1 LYPAFSPLYIFTP
14 FYSLYFGFAIM
25 EISPVTEFLDD
36 RKDEYTVSEQE
47 MPGHTVPDRYDM
59 QRMGKRQEFRRAFG
73 FWATFGFTSI
83 YIATWEYLLVSVYG
97 GLVNGG
103 FAGLVYEYITT
114 TTCYFSVVLSLAE
127 MASMAPTSGGQ
138 YHWVS
143 EFAPPRLQRYVSY
156 AAGWTSAMGWLVG
169 AAGGYYIMQTLLEAL
184 IEVYLPDY
192 TFSNWQATLVMMAFV
207 VITVLFNTFG
217 TPLLPLVESI
227 SLVGHVVGWIITTIV
242 LWVLCPKNSAHDVF
256 VSVVNSGGW
265 SNTGLSCLVGS
276 ITVLYA
282 QLGKPRFEKPCRCS
296 ICL

>member
-1 LYPAFSPLYIFTP
+1 
-14 FYSLYFGFAIM
+14 M
-25 EISPVTEFLDD
+25 EISPATEFLEN

-47 MPGHTVPDRYDM
+47 ILGHTVPDRYDM

-103 FAGLVYEYITT
+103 FAGLVYEYIAT

-192 TFSNWQATLVMMAFV
+192 SFSNWQATLVMMAFV

-227 SLVGHVVGWIITTIV
+227 SLIGHVAGWIITTIV
-242 LWVLCPKNSAHDVF
+242 LWILCPKNSAHDVF

-282 QLGKPRFEKPCRCS
+282 QLGKPNTRKPCSLLDPSIATDKLFSRSRCS
-296 ICL
+296 SSYR

>member
-1 LYPAFSPLYIFTP
+1 
-14 FYSLYFGFAIM
+14 M
-25 EISPVTEFLDD
+25 EISPVFEEHDADL
-36 RKDEYTVSEQE
+36 KNKYMVSEQE
-47 MPGHTVPDRYDM
+47 IPGHTAPDRSDM
-59 QRMGKRQEFRRAFG
+59 LRLGKRQEFKRSFG

-103 FAGLVYEYITT
+103 FGGLVYEYIGTT
-114 TTCYFSVVLSLAE
+114 ICYFSVVLSLAE

-143 EFAPPRLQRYVSY
+143 EFAPPKYQRYLSY
-156 AAGWTSAMGWLVG
+156 AAGWTCATGWLVG
-169 AAGGYYIMQTLLEAL
+169 AAGGYYIMQTLAESL
-184 IEVYLPDY
+184 IEVYLPNY

-207 VITVLFNTFG
+207 MITVLFNTFG
-217 TPLLPLVESI
+217 TPLLPIVENI
-227 SLVGHVVGWIITTIV
+227 SLVGHVCGWLITTVV

-256 VSVVNSGGW
+256 AEVINSGGW

-282 QLGKPRFEKPCRCS
+282 QLGPDAAVHIGTS
-296 ICL
+296 HY

>member
-1 LYPAFSPLYIFTP
+1 MLTP
-14 FYSLYFGFAIM
+14 RSNGGDVEGKDVFA
-25 EISPVTEFLDD
+25 
-36 RKDEYTVSEQE
+36 VSEE
-47 MPGHTVPDRYDM
+47 AMPGEAMPGHTAPDRSDM
-59 QRMGKRQEFRRAFG
+59 HRLGKKQEFKRSFG

-103 FAGLVYEYITT
+103 FGGLVYEYIGTT
-114 TTCYFSVVLSLAE
+114 ICYFSVVLSLAE

-143 EFAPPRLQRYVSY
+143 EFAPPHLQRYLSY

-192 TFSNWQATLVMMAFV
+192 SFSNWQATLVMMAFV
-207 VITVLFNTFG
+207 TVTVLFNTLG
-217 TPLLPLVESI
+217 TKILPMVE
-227 SLVGHVVGWIITTIV
+227 IITLFVHVAGFFIILIV
-242 LWVLCPKNSAHDVF
+242 LWVLAPKNSAHDVF
-256 VSVVNSGGW
+256 VEVVNGGGW

-282 QLGKPRFEKPCRCS
+282 QLGKPEPSR
-296 ICL
+296 L

>member
-1 LYPAFSPLYIFTP
+1 
-14 FYSLYFGFAIM
+14 M
-25 EISPVTEFLDD
+25 EISTVTEYHDAD
-36 RKDEYTVSEQE
+36 IKGEYTVSEQE
-47 MPGHTVPDRYDM
+47 IAGHTVPDRHDM
-59 QRMGKRQEFRRAFG
+59 QRLGKKQEFRRAFG

-103 FAGLVYEYITT
+103 FAGLFYEYIGTT
-114 TTCYFSVVLSLAE
+114 ICYFSVVLSLAE

-143 EFAPPRLQRYVSY
+143 EFAPPRVQRYVSY
-156 AAGWTSAMGWLVG
+156 AAGWTSATGWLVG

-184 IEVYLPDY
+184 IEVYMPDY
-192 TFSNWQATLVMMAFV
+192 AFSNWQATLVMMAFV

-227 SLVGHVVGWIITTIV
+227 SLVGHIAGWIITTVV
-242 LWVLCPKNSAHDVF
+242 LWVLCPKNSAHEVF

-282 QLGKPRFEKPCRCS
+282 QLGMLNPEGFDLARFVYSC
-296 ICL
+296 